1 MTKLRLSLIT
11 LLAAAT
17 LAACSSKP
25 SAPGTPAAKPP
36 SMVSPNAGRYRDETD
51 SKPPRL
57 PTLLEMTDPIP
68 KAEPLSRG
76 GNNPYNIFGQDYL
89 PLQQLTEHTEVG
101 IASWYGNKFHGY
113 HTSNGEIYNMF
124 AMTAAHKTLPLPSYV
139 RVTNLDNN
147 QSAIVRVNDRGPF
160 HQDRIIDLSYSAAH
174 KIGMLQRGTARV
186 KVELLKSP
194 AMLAQQQGQQG
205 IPMQRA
211 APPSAGETRIRSA
224 ELPNR
229 QCYIQLFAISD
240 NNRARQLQQ
249 QIASQWSV
257 PTEIRS
263 GNGLHRLL
271 IGPTSDSQL
280 AQQWLN
286 QFRTGSYPQAFFV
299 DGGQCG

>member
-1 MTKLRLSLIT
+1 MKKPLISLFAFAVV
-11 LLAAAT
+11 LLFS
-17 LAACSSKP
+17 ACSSKP
-25 SAPGTPAAKPP
+25 TSDAPGTAEPARR
-36 SMVSPNAGRYRDETD
+36 VSPNDGRYQQEHD
-51 SKPPRL
+51 SKPSRL
-57 PTLLEMTDPIP
+57 PTLLEMTDPTP
-68 KAEPLSRG
+68 KAEALSRG

-89 PLQQLTEHTEVG
+89 PLSHLTEHEEIG
-101 IASWYGNKFHGY
+101 IASWYGNKFHG
-113 HTSNGEIYNMF
+113 HLTSNGETYNMF
-124 AMTAAHKTLPLPSYV
+124 GMTAAHKTLPLPSYV
-139 RVTNLDNN
+139 RVTNLDTN

-160 HQDRIIDLSYSAAH
+160 HQDRVIDLSYSAAY

-271 IGPTSDSQL
+271 IGPTADTQL

-299 DGGQCG
+299 DGNQCG